1 MRSGCSTRTAR
12 PGAGGGFLRGLKA
25 RPLLLLATGALVV
38 ASSGT
43 AEATNSFVVVVNSS
57 VVGTSVHRA
66 DLSAVFL
73 KKAVR
78 WGDGSPASPV
88 DQSGTSP
95 VRKGFSETV
104 LQMPVM
110 AVVQYW
116 GRQVASLA
124 ASVRPPS
131 VKASDDEVLVY
142 VAKTSGAVGYV
153 ASGTTLPA
161 GVKAVTIVD

>member
-1 MRSGCSTRTAR
+1 V
-12 PGAGGGFLRGLKA
+12 KA
-25 RPLLLLATGALVV
+25 RSLPLLATSALVV
-38 ASSGT
+38 AMIGG
-43 AEATNSFVVVVNSS
+43 AEAADSFVVIVNSS
-57 VVGTSVHRA
+57 VAGTSVHRA
-66 DLSAVFL
+66 DLAAVFL
-73 KKAVR
+73 RKAVR

-95 VRKGFSETV
+95 ARKGFSEAV

-116 GRQVASLA
+116 GRQLASPA
-124 ASVRPPS
+124 ASVRLPP
-131 VKASDDEVLVY
+131 VKGSDEEVLAY

-153 ASGTTLPA
+153 STGTTLPP